1 VSGRRVRPGFVPS
14 SGRWCFRWFVWVL
27 WCGLGL
33 SAAQATELQQAH
45 REAWR
50 GQTLLSA
57 QTVALPDS
65 LPSEWLNDQV
75 RLTYRWRFE
84 GGRPDDATAQALWIF
99 RVGAPYRLSINGQPA
114 RRLLP
119 LPEFSA
125 HASSVFNGRSPALFA
140 LPAGGADIEL
150 MFQTRPFMRNG
161 LVHLHQGSVG
171 PLTLLHT
178 SEFARVADPVFIT
191 IVFSGT
197 LFLIALLLW
206 IARPEFRLLGFF
218 AGMCGAMAVRHW
230 LIHWSS
236 VDLPPLLYEQL
247 NPYLIFCFVLLAL
260 AASWEQ
266 SSLLTQPRQRSLTLV
281 WVLFTLASMVAVWMP
296 WGTQLLRY
304 LVQILGNV
312 ALLYIV
318 WFTLRHRQ
326 VLKPSWT
333 VTIALGY
340 LLLLLGAVHDLGL
353 ASNYTPATRGTMIIW
368 GFAAVVLAYAF
379 VTADY
384 VLSELQK
391 SRSAEAEL
399 EQRVQQ
405 ARQQL
410 QASYEALAQH
420 EKREAAR
427 EERSQIMRELH
438 DSLGA
443 QLMTALR
450 GVERDALSKADVV
463 LALQDSLGQLR
474 QLLSTQSTDGRLV
487 GALAN
492 WRQHWNDRLAQA
504 GVQVLWELDDS
515 VDDVVLPPE
524 TLHQLLRILQECATN
539 TLKHACADR
548 FQVLAQAD
556 SAGLTLCLRDNG
568 QGFGPSPEDNPSPG
582 FGLRGMDARAQQIG
596 ARLRR
601 ENGPAPWGASV
612 CLQLPLSA

>member
-1 VSGRRVRPGFVPS
+1 MIGWRLRREQGLLGVRT
-14 SGRWCFRWFVWVL
+14 WVVGGL
-27 WCGLGL
+27 WLCWLLGW
-33 SAAQATELQQAH
+33 SAAQATELQQAQ

-50 GQTLLSA
+50 GTTLLSS
-57 QTVALPDS
+57 QTVTLPDN
-65 LPSEWLNDQV
+65 LDPAWLNDQV
-75 RLTYRWRFE
+75 RLIYRWRFE
-84 GGRPDDATAQALWIF
+84 SVAAAADTAQALWVF
-99 RVGAPYRLSINGQPA
+99 RTGAPYRLSVNGQPA

-119 LPEFSA
+119 LPEV
-125 HASSVFNGRSPALFA
+125 SSPTAGVFNGRSPALFA
-140 LPAGGADIEL
+140 LPPDGADVEL
-150 MFQTRPFMRNG
+150 VFQTRPFMRNG
-161 LVHLHQGSVG
+161 LVQVHQGPVG
-171 PLTLLHT
+171 SLTLLHT
-178 SEFARVADPVFIT
+178 REYARVADPVFIT
-191 IVFSGT
+191 IVLSGT

-206 IARPEFRLLGFF
+206 MARREFRLLGFF

-236 VDLPPLLYEQL
+236 VELPPLLYEQL

-266 SSLLTQPRQRSLTLV
+266 SSVLTRQRLRGLAWA
-281 WVLFTLASMVAVWMP
+281 WVVFTLATAVAVGLP
-296 WGTQLLRY
+296 WGTLQLRN
-304 LVQILGNV
+304 LVQLSGNA

-318 WFTLRHRQ
+318 WFTLRQRR
-326 VLKPSWT
+326 VVKPSWT
-333 VTIALGY
+333 WTVALGY
-340 LLLLLGAVHDLGL
+340 LMLLLGAVHDLGL
-353 ASNYTPATRGTMIIW
+353 ASNFTPATRGTMIVW

-384 VLSELQK
+384 VLNELQK

-399 EQRVQQ
+399 EQRVRQ

-410 QASYEALAQH
+410 QESYAALAQH
-420 EKREAAR
+420 EKREAVR

-463 LALQDSLGQLR
+463 MALQDSLGQLR

-504 GVQVLWELDDS
+504 GVQVVWAIDDS

-539 TLKHACADR
+539 TLKHARADR
-548 FQVLAQAD
+548 FQVLAQAEE
-556 SAGLTLCLRDNG
+556 GQLILCLRDNG
-568 QGFGPSPEDNPSPG
+568 QGFGVQAQASEG
-582 FGLRGMDARAQQIG
+582 YGLRGMDARARQIG
-596 ARLRR
+596 AELCRD
-601 ENGPAPWGASV
+601 NGPGPWGASV
-612 CLQLPLSA
+612 CLRLPLPD